1 MGENERRISLG
12 EIFLALVFFI
22 SFLSLFLFLNTFF
35 LYLSDFLGF
44 KKKFLLRLTLIFSV
58 SIQTLLMLLLAYFFG
73 ARKLGWRGLGIS
85 SFNFSRALLW
95 GGGSYFLFLF
105 FEILMNMFFLK
116 VFGRPLPSSQ
126 EVKMIFGSGW
136 SSFFLATFF
145 AGVLAPV
152 VEEIFFRGFIYTA
165 LKSHWGSVKA
175 MIVSSLIFSFF
186 HFNPLIFPVIFLLG
200 LILSFLYEK
209 AGSLDA
215 SICLHILNNVLA
227 MVLIYS
233 HLWRSVV

>member
-1 MGENERRISLG
+1 M
-12 EIFLALVFFI
+12 
-22 SFLSLFLFLNTFF
+22 LF
-35 LYLSDFLGF
+35 
-44 KKKFLLRLTLIFSV
+44 
-58 SIQTLLMLLLAYFFG
+58 LAYFFG
-73 ARKLGWRGLGIS
+73 ARKLGWKGLGIS
-85 SFNFSRALLW
+85 SFKFSRALLW
-95 GGGSYFLFLF
+95 GGGGYFLFLF
-105 FEILMNMFFLK
+105 FEILANMFFLK
-116 VFGRPLPSSQ
+116 VFGKPLPSSQ
-126 EVKMIFGSGW
+126 EVKMIFGTGW

-145 AGVLAPV
+145 AGIFAPV

-186 HFNPLIFPVIFLLG
+186 HLNPLIFPVIFLLG
-200 LILSFLYEK
+200 LILAFLYEK